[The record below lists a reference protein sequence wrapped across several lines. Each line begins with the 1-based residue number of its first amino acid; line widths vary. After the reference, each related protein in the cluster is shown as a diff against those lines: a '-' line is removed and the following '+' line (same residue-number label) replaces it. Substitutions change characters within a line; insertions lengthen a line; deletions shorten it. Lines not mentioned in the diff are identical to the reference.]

1 MESLVKKGSIGAVLF
16 NSRIIT
22 EEDIRSALDEQ
33 RVSGCRFGEALVKL
47 GIVAQEDIDW
57 ALSNQLNI
65 PYVRL
70 SEEIIDRSAAALVTG
85 DLARRFNLIPIIRS
99 GDELHIALADP
110 LNRAAVEAVEKV
122 TGCRVT
128 VSMPI
133 IRELREMLDLFY
145 GPARGDVSFA
155 FTSASFTS
163 GIIDKINEDMSGA
176 RLLKYLLLFFLQNG
190 LTSLSLH
197 PADSRV
203 LVTARRG
210 RVNRDIGSFPVTSY
224 PDLLLHIR
232 KQSSVNGSREIVA
245 EGTIE
250 FHYKGRDVEISA
262 FLLKVTGGE
271 YVTLRMHRD
280 SPFPATLDDMELS
293 PSKRNDLRSLAASEN
308 GMILFAAGN
317 REDRLRFL
325 GLFLDESEKAGRYVA
340 LLGEGI
346 GTGRTVFPRVPLPEG
361 SAEELDLV
369 MTALLNHDPDLI
381 ALADVTAGRAFLAAW
396 RSALRGLLV
405 VAGIDSDGLGPALDY
420 LLYARRENRSVAGG
434 IRGVVAVK
442 GVRTLCPSCREV
454 CGAAE
459 ADTGLPAAE
468 ALYRSRGCADCD
480 YSGFGGTKYLAEVV
494 PFDRDFREAFA
505 ESRESSEILRRLA
518 GRGYRSIADELDD
531 LLIAGEIS
539 PEEYFAATAR

>member
-1 MESLVKKGSIGAVLF
+1 MESLVKEGSIGAVLF

-22 EEDIRSALDEQ
+22 EEDIRSALEEQ
-33 RVSGCRFGEALVKL
+33 RVSGCRIGEALVKL
-47 GIVAQEDIDW
+47 GIVTQEDIDW

-70 SEEIIDRSAAALVTG
+70 NGEIIDKSAAALVPA
-85 DLARRFNLIPIIRS
+85 DMARRFNLIPIIRT

-110 LNRAAVEAVEKV
+110 LNRAAVDAVEKV

-145 GPARGDVSFA
+145 GPARRDASFA

-176 RLLKYLLLFFLQNG
+176 RLLKYLMLFFLQNG
-190 LTSLSLH
+190 LTSLSLQ
-197 PADSRV
+197 PTDGRV

-210 RVNRDIGSFPVTSY
+210 RVRRDIGAFPVTSY

-232 KQSSVNGSREIVA
+232 KQSGINGSRVIVA
-245 EGTIE
+245 EGSIE
-250 FHYKGRDVEISA
+250 FHYKGSDVVISA
-262 FLLKVTGGE
+262 FLVKVTGGE

-280 SPFPATLDDMELS
+280 SPFPAALDDMEIS
-293 PSKRNDLRSLAASEN
+293 PSKRNDLRSLAATES
-308 GMILFAAGN
+308 GMILFAAGS

-325 GLFLDESEKAGRYVA
+325 DLFLDESKKAGRHVV

-346 GTGRTVFPRVPLPEG
+346 GTGRTAFPRVPLPEG
-361 SAEELDLV
+361 SPEELGLV

-381 ALADVTAGRAFLAAW
+381 ALADVTAGRAFLTAW

-405 VAGIDSDGLGPALDY
+405 VAGIEGDGIGPALDY

-434 IRGVVAVK
+434 IRGIAAVK

-454 CGAAE
+454 CDASE
-459 ADTGLPAAE
+459 ADAGLPAAE
-468 ALYRSRGCADCD
+468 TLYRSQGCADCD
-480 YSGFGGTKYLAEVV
+480 YSGFGGTKYLVDVV

-518 GRGYRSIADELDD
+518 GRGYRSIAEELDD